1 MVLRARG
8 GQALAQAVE
17 EIEAARGSGSG
28 GWAASAASL
37 NSPLQARRLWRSSLQ
52 RFGAIDIVI
61 NNAGATK
68 RGEFETLSD
77 EDWADGFALKFFGA
91 VRLTRAAWPHLKCS
105 AGSLLF
111 ISRTGGERRAAVSST
126 QSLAAARPPQQG
138 FSWSCLSA
146 SHGHRVP
153 SIYF

>member
-1 MVLRARG
+1 MPGARNLTGMRLERKTAIVTGSSQGIGRAIALRLAGEGANVVLCARG

-28 GWAASAASL
+28 GSAASAAL
-37 NSPLQARRLWRSSLQ
+37 DLRNPEAPAALAEFALQ

-77 EDWADGFALKFFGA
+77 EDWADGFAG
-91 VRLTRAAWPHLKCS
+91 
-105 AGSLLF
+105 
-111 ISRTGGERRAAVSST
+111 
-126 QSLAAARPPQQG
+126 
-138 FSWSCLSA
+138 
-146 SHGHRVP
+146 
-153 SIYF
+153 